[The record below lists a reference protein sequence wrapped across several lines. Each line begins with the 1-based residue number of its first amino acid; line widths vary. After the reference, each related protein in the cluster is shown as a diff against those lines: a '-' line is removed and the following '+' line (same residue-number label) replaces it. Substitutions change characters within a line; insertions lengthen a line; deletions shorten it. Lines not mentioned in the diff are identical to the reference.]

1 MALTVETD
9 LTVLSNANAATGWT
23 TFSGTIVAET
33 DYFIQGTGC
42 LSFAYNTATRRGAT
56 FNNGSGIDFTSG
68 THKDKLVYIWLRT
81 ATPNLCQ
88 TRALKG
94 MSVIL
99 GSGTTVPTASAGVW
113 SAWHVGGSDSFI
125 GTDGWVCYVVD
136 PQSTASETYGGGVN
150 KAAIQHFG
158 ATMLPTASVKGQPFG
173 IDQVA
178 YGRGELRVKGTVAT
192 AGEGFKEIAAVDS
205 GNITNRWGIITEKN
219 GVYYVKGK
227 IVIGNATAATTF
239 SSYNETVVWET
250 PSYYN
255 GSANVKSI
263 PDASVGGTAG
273 SDGNTTYNGLA
284 FIGGSAATS
293 IDMGVL
299 VGSANG
305 RSGSTFKCVTNSAT
319 LTTPGKTR
327 ATIAASDDS
336 MALSLYNTSFIGFEG
351 GVDLYGTNLTNDDC
365 FSNTFDAC
373 GRLRSNMEIRN
384 CNILNS
390 VAAADDGAYIWESTT
405 NLQNGLFVNN
415 SRAVVFESTTGTPF
429 SFTNNTFSGNTKD
442 VRNESG
448 GAITINYS
456 GGTEPTYEN
465 IGGGSSTTVA
475 TSVTLTIEIR
485 DSDTGNLIT
494 QNCDLTIVKVSD
506 ETILFHKEDA
516 EIVNGTAAYA
526 YSSGSGTNVYI
537 NVLNVGDSSKR
548 YQNKIVYQALP
559 ASNQTTAVYLDQD
572 RIYSNP

>member
-1 MALTVETD
+1 MALTVTSD
-9 LTVLSNANAATGWT
+9 LTVLSNANTSTGWT
-23 TFSGTIVAET
+23 TFSGTITAET

-56 FNNGSGIDFTSG
+56 FNNGSGIDFTTG
-68 THKDKLVYIWLRT
+68 THKDKLIYIWLRT

-88 TRALKG
+88 TMALKG

-99 GSGTTVPTASAGVW
+99 GSGTTVPAAAAGVW
-113 SAWHVGGSDSFI
+113 SAWHVGGSDTFI

-158 ATMLPTASVKGQPFG
+158 ATMLPTAAVKGQPFG

-178 YGRGELRVKGTVAT
+178 YGRGELRVSGTVAT
-192 AGEGFKEIAAVDS
+192 AGSGFKEIAAVDS
-205 GNITNRWGIITEKN
+205 GNINNRWGIIIEKN

-227 IVIGNATAATTF
+227 IVVGHASSATTF

-250 PSYYN
+250 PGYYDGTN
-255 GSANVKSI
+255 VVKSI
-263 PDASVGGTAG
+263 PNASYGGTTG
-273 SDGNTTYNGLA
+273 SDGNTNYNGLA

-293 IDMGVL
+293 IDMGVI
-299 VGSANG
+299 VGVANG
-305 RSGSTFKCVTNSAT
+305 RSGSTLKCVSNPG
-319 LTTPGKTR
+319 LTTPARTR
-327 ATIAASDDS
+327 ALVSASDDS
-336 MALSLYNTSFIGFEG
+336 MALSLYNSSFIGFEG

-365 FSNTFDAC
+365 FSCTFDAC

-390 VAAADDGAYIWESTT
+390 VAATDDGAYIWESTT
-405 NLQNGLFVNN
+405 NLQNVLFVNN
-415 SRAVVFESTTGTPF
+415 SRAIVYESATGTPF
-429 SFTNNTFSGNTKD
+429 SYTNNTFSGNTYD
-442 VRNESG
+442 IRNESL

-465 IGGGSSTTVA
+465 VGGGSSTTVS

-485 DSDTGNLIT
+485 DADDGTLIT
-494 QNCDLTIVKVSD
+494 KDCEVTIVKVSD
-506 ETILFHKEDA
+506 ESVLFHEDG
-516 EIVNGTAAYA
+516 ITDGVTDYA
-526 YSSGSGTNVYI
+526 FSSGSGTNVYI
-537 NVLNVGDSSKR
+537 NVLNVGDTSKR

-559 ASNQTTAVYLDQD
+559 ASNQTTAVYLDLD
-572 RIYSNP
+572 RIYANP